1 MNYRFPKD
9 FMWGVGGSAFQMD
22 GAMLEDG
29 KTMNLHEAEF
39 YSENRHVV
47 FDDEREP
54 NVCADFYHRY
64 PEDLKLMSQLPGVA
78 FRYSISWSRIIPA
91 KDAPVNQKGV
101 DFYNRLIDSM
111 IENGITPFMDLY
123 HSDLPQWVIDEGGIV
138 SPEFIGWYIRYA
150 EVCFREFGD
159 RVKFWSTAN
168 EPVIGVFEAYANAR
182 SAPFEKDISRA
193 MQATH
198 NMILAHFEAV
208 KLLRK
213 LWPDAQ
219 IGMVNNVAENYCLSF
234 KQEDMDAVARKN
246 AYRLL
251 FSDPIILGEYP
262 KELVAYPP
270 VGNYIPEAMRRQ
282 IKEKFVPMDF
292 CGLNYY
298 SPYFTRHGNK
308 TLIGVENFTPD
319 FVKKDGYGFNNYA
332 PGMFDILYTLNERYH
347 GMSMYITENGCAQLR
362 ESSSHIELEPFRH
375 DVARQSYMREHI
387 RECGRLLRAGVNLK
401 GYFYWSFMDSWELR
415 KGFLVPMGLVG
426 VNFDTQERQPRD
438 SFYYYQQIL
447 QNNMI
452 D

>member
-29 KTMNLHEAEF
+29 RTMNIHEAEF
-39 YSENRHVV
+39 YSPNRQFV
-47 FDDEREP
+47 FLDPREP
-54 NVCADFYHRY
+54 NICADFYHRY
-64 PEDLKLMSQLPGVA
+64 PEDLETMSRLGKIT

-91 KDAPVNQKGV
+91 KDAPVNRKGI
-101 DFYNRLIDSM
+101 DFYNKLIDTM
-111 IENGITPFMDLY
+111 LKNGITPFMDLF

-138 SPEFIGWYIRYA
+138 SPEFIGWYMRYA

-182 SAPFEKDISRA
+182 SRPFEKDIGKA

-198 NMILAHFEAV
+198 NMNLAHFEAV

-234 KQEDMDAVARKN
+234 KQEDMDAVTRKN
-246 AYRLL
+246 TYRLL
-251 FSDPIILGEYP
+251 FTDPIILGEYP
-262 KELVAYPP
+262 EELVNYPP
-270 VGNYIPEAMRRQ
+270 IGNYIPEWMRQ
-282 IKEKFVPMDF
+282 EVKEKFEPMDF

-319 FVKKDGYGFNNYA
+319 FIQKDGYGFNTYA
-332 PGMFDILYTLNERYH
+332 PAMFDIVYTLNERYR
-347 GMSMYITENGCAQLR
+347 GIPIYITENGCGQLR
-362 ESSSHIELEPFRH
+362 EDITSSALEPYQH
-375 DVARQSYMREHI
+375 DTDRILYIREHL

-401 GYFYWSFMDSWELR
+401 GYFYWAFMDTWEL
-415 KGFLVPMGLVG
+415 KNGFRTPMGLVG
-426 VNFDTQERQPRD
+426 VNFDTLERQPRG
-438 SFYYYQQIL
+438 SFYYYQQVI
-447 QNNMI
+447 QHNMV